1 MKKKTAYVCTE
12 CGYETVKWL
21 GKCPA
26 CGQWGTLEEITL
38 RDEKQPL
45 APLQPKSAPR
55 PVSVQD
61 IDLNSDQR
69 VSTGIGELD
78 RVLGGG
84 LVVGSLALV
93 AGEPGIGKSTLLLQA
108 CKNLAAG
115 QTVLYVT
122 GEESLAQIKMRA
134 ARIGAICPNLMILP
148 ETDLENIF
156 AAADKLEPQTLVIDS
171 IQTVYSN
178 TSQSMPGSVSQVR
191 ESTLRLMQYAKQR
204 GISTFLVGHVN
215 KDGGIA
221 GPKVLEHMVDTVLYF
236 EGEKYAAYRML
247 RAAKNRFGSTNE
259 IGMFEMDQAGLQQ
272 VENPSAA
279 LIAGRPQDSAGSCIV
294 CTLEGARPLLAEVQ
308 ALVAK
313 TGYGAARRMSA
324 GIDYNRSV
332 LMLAILEKRAGL
344 ILSNYDS
351 YINVV
356 GGLRIDE
363 PAADLAA
370 AVAVASSYLEQ
381 PVNRETALFGEIGLS
396 GEIRAVSG
404 PQQRLREIYRLGFRR
419 CILPAPGSRDL
430 EAPPDMEL
438 VPVKDIR
445 EAMKAALSASARA
458 DGHTTGLGG

>member
-1 MKKKTAYVCTE
+1 MKKKTVYVCSE

-26 CGQWGTLEEITL
+26 CGQWGTLEEMTL

-45 APLQPKSAPR
+45 ASLQPKGAAR

-61 IDLNSDQR
+61 IDLNSDKR
-69 VSTGIGELD
+69 ISTGIGELD

-156 AAADKLEPQTLVIDS
+156 AAADKLEPQTLIIDS

-204 GISTFLVGHVN
+204 EVSTFLVGHVN

-279 LIAGRPQDSAGSCIV
+279 LIAGRPRDSTGSCIV

-313 TGYGAARRMSA
+313 TGYGAARRMAA
-324 GIDYNRSV
+324 GIDYNRAV
-332 LMLAILEKRAGL
+332 LMLAVLEKRAGL

-381 PVNRETALFGEIGLS
+381 PVNHETALFGEIGLS

-404 PQQRLREIYRLGFRR
+404 AQQRLREVYRLGFRR
-419 CILPAPGSRDL
+419 CILPAAGSRDL

-438 VPVKDIR
+438 IPVQDVR
-445 EAMKAALSASARA
+445 QAMKAAFS
-458 DGHTTGLGG
+458 GGREVEKSQ

>member
-1 MKKKTAYVCTE
+1 MKKKTAYVCSE

-26 CGQWGTLEEITL
+26 CGQWGTLEEITI
-38 RDEKQPL
+38 REEKQPL
-45 APLQPKSAPR
+45 APLQPKSAVR
-55 PVSVQD
+55 PVPVSQ
-61 IDLNSDQR
+61 IDLNSDKR

-108 CKNLAAG
+108 CKNLAQS

-134 ARIGAICPNLMILP
+134 SRIGADSPNLLVLP
-148 ETDLENIF
+148 ETDLGNIF
-156 AAADKLEPQTLVIDS
+156 TAAENLSPQTLVIDS
-171 IQTVYSN
+171 IQTIYSD

-204 GISTFLVGHVN
+204 EVSTFLVGHVN

-259 IGMFEMDQAGLQQ
+259 IGMFEMDQTGLRQ

-279 LIAGRPQDSAGSCIV
+279 LIAGRPQHTAGSCIV

-313 TGYGAARRMSA
+313 TAYGAARRMTA

-381 PVNRETALFGEIGLS
+381 PVHSQTALFGEIGLS
-396 GEIRAVSG
+396 GEVRSVSG
-404 PQQRLREIYRLGFRR
+404 AQQRLREIHRLGFRR
-419 CILPAPGSRDL
+419 CILPAAGSRDL
-430 EAPPDMEL
+430 QAPPDMEL
-438 VPVKDIR
+438 LPVQDVR
-445 EAMKAALSASARA
+445 QAMKAAFAGSQA
-458 DGHTTGLGG
+458 GQ

>member
-1 MKKKTAYVCTE
+1 MKKKTAYVCSE

-26 CGQWGTLEEITL
+26 CGQWGTLEEIVL
-38 RDEKQPL
+38 REEKQPL
-45 APLQPKSAPR
+45 APLQPKSALR
-55 PVSVQD
+55 PVSVCD
-61 IDLNSDQR
+61 IDLNSDKR
-69 VSTGIGELD
+69 ISTGISELD

-108 CKNLAAG
+108 CKNLAAA
-115 QTVLYVT
+115 QTALYVT

-134 ARIGAICPNLMILP
+134 ARIGAVCPNLMILP
-148 ETDLENIF
+148 ETDLEQIF
-156 AAADKLEPQTLVIDS
+156 AAADKLSPQTLIIDS
-171 IQTVYSN
+171 IQTIYSN

-204 GISTFLVGHVN
+204 EVSTFLVGHVN

-259 IGMFEMDQAGLQQ
+259 IGMFEMAQAGLQQ

-279 LIAGRPQDSAGSCIV
+279 LIAGRPQDSTGSCIV
-294 CTLEGARPLLAEVQ
+294 CTLEGSRPLLAEVQ
-308 ALVAK
+308 ALAAK
-313 TGYGAARRMSA
+313 TSYGAARRMAA

-332 LMLAILEKRAGL
+332 LLLAILEKRAGL

-370 AVAVASSYLEQ
+370 AVAVA
-381 PVNRETALFGEIGLS
+381 LS
-396 GEIRAVSG
+396 LIH
-404 PQQRLREIYRLGFRR
+404 I
-419 CILPAPGSRDL
+419 
-430 EAPPDMEL
+430 
-438 VPVKDIR
+438 
-445 EAMKAALSASARA
+445 
-458 DGHTTGLGG
+458 

>member
-1 MKKKTAYVCTE
+1 MKKKTAYVCSE

-26 CGQWGTLEEITL
+26 CGQWGTLEEIVL
-38 RDEKQPL
+38 REEKQPL
-45 APLQPKSAPR
+45 APLQPKSALR
-55 PVSVQD
+55 PVSVCD
-61 IDLNSDQR
+61 IDLNSDKR
-69 VSTGIGELD
+69 ISTGISELD

-108 CKNLAAG
+108 CKNLAAA
-115 QTVLYVT
+115 QTALYVT

-134 ARIGAICPNLMILP
+134 ARIGAVCPNLMILP
-148 ETDLENIF
+148 ETDLEQIF
-156 AAADKLEPQTLVIDS
+156 AAADKLSPQTLIIDS
-171 IQTVYSN
+171 IQTIYSN

-204 GISTFLVGHVN
+204 EVSTFLVGHVN

-259 IGMFEMDQAGLQQ
+259 IGMFEMAQAGLQQ

-279 LIAGRPQDSAGSCIV
+279 LIAGRPQDSTGSCIV
-294 CTLEGARPLLAEVQ
+294 CTLEGSRPLLAEVQ
-308 ALVAK
+308 ALAAK
-313 TGYGAARRMSA
+313 TSYGAARRMAA

-332 LMLAILEKRAGL
+332 LLLAILEKRAGL

-381 PVNRETALFGEIGLS
+381 PVNHNTALFGEIGLS

-404 PQQRLREIYRLGFRR
+404 AQQRLREIRRLGFRR
-419 CILPAPGSRDL
+419 CILPAAGSRDL
-430 EAPPDMEL
+430 EAPPEL
-438 VPVKDIR
+438 ELIPIHDIR
-445 EAMKAALSASARA
+445 EAMKAAFAPENAGEPA
-458 DGHTTGLGG
+458 TKPGD